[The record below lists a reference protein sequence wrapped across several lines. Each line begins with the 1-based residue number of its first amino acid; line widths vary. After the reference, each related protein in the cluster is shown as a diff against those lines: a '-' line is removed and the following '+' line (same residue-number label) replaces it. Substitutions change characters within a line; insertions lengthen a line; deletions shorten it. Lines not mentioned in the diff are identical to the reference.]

1 RQRPGRAP
9 PACASSRSD
18 RAFSPYNALQTRISA
33 RWSVL
38 GSLAPI
44 NLFVVL
50 RPHALDIAW
59 RNVHWRTTQN
69 PGDVSKC
76 ATHLHST
83 LADGELANGLV
94 VRGAAHLEHGQAA
107 LHLAEHLDIA
117 EQNYRIGESRDAGL
131 RNRIATHQRAGSRGE
146 HSRDLLVLDERRQ
159 PDHELAERLESSNV
173 LERRQTVES
182 DTFRPEIIDDSLDR
196 DEPVLETG
204 EIGVIAHD
212 AQHSILL
219 HLLEI
224 ESPASRVA
232 HELIPTL
239 LEREQQTLLAIRP
252 AA

>member
-1 RQRPGRAP
+1 MRQRLCRAP
-9 PACASSRSD
+9 PACASFRLA
-18 RAFSPYNALQTRISA
+18 RAFSPCDALQTKISA

-38 GSLAPI
+38 GRPAPI
-44 NLFVVL
+44 DLFVVL
-50 RPHALDIAW
+50 RPDALNIAW
-59 RNVHWRTTQN
+59 RNVHWRTTEN
-69 PGDVSKC
+69 AGDVSKC

-117 EQNYRIGESRDAGL
+117 QQNDRVGESRDAGL

-159 PDHELAERLESSNV
+159 PDHELTERLESSNV
-173 LERRQTVES
+173 LERRQTVERHAL
-182 DTFRPEIIDDSLDR
+182 RPEIIDDSLDR

-204 EIGVIAHD
+204 EIRVIAHD

-224 ESPASRVA
+224 ESPAGRVSN
-232 HELIPTL
+232 
-239 LEREQQTLLAIRP
+239 
-252 AA
+252 